1 MAIAARGAGRKV
13 GTLTWVIV
21 LFFAGTTKAESE
33 RARASAGSLA
43 DAAARPT
50 GTAEFGLGWLTLP
63 GADVCVTRIPL
74 GCSRGDSSLVLE
86 AWQMFRVAPAVAVGA
101 GLTLGL
107 TPTAAPERSAETAG
121 IHRHHRRRYLTI
133 ETMGRYYPYV
143 GDAYEAWVGATAGM
157 VVVSD
162 TYSTIAVPPDDRDL
176 VGPKGVTIRTEGFS
190 LGAAVGGAYQLSPN
204 WLVGANLRFDRWLL
218 PTSPAR
224 DPLGDEASLVG
235 GNSVFVVAVNLGCR
249 VPL

>member
-1 MAIAARGAGRKV
+1 LGSAANG
-13 GTLTWVIV
+13 I
-21 LFFAGTTKAESE
+21 
-33 RARASAGSLA
+33 
-43 DAAARPT
+43 T
-50 GTAEFGLGWLTLP
+50 GTAEFGLGWLSLP

-86 AWQMFRVAPAVAVGA
+86 AWQMFRVAHRVGVGA

-107 TPTAAPERSAETAG
+107 TPTAAPERSAVIAD
-121 IHRHHRRRYLTI
+121 IHRHHTRRYLTI

-143 GDAYEAWVGATAGM
+143 GRAYEVWVGATAGM

-162 TYSTIAVPPDDRDL
+162 AYSTIAVPPDDRDL
-176 VGPKGVTIRTEGFS
+176 VGPKGVIIRTEGFS
-190 LGAAVGGAYQLSPN
+190 LGAAVGGAYQLSSN
-204 WLVGANLRFDRWLL
+204 WLLGASLRFDSWFL

-235 GNSVFVVAVNLGCR
+235 RNSVFVVAVSLGCR